1 MKNYD
6 VKSSTID
13 LTTKSRTNVQGK
25 RLAYLVP
32 NMFNKITSGYGKKIA
47 VYMSSNTV
55 AAPEV
60 VAPAPVQS
68 SIPPVK
74 PEGTAAIQTN
84 EPKIDVNQTN
94 PILSEVKVASEE
106 KTTTVENKT
115 PEVSEKVKNYIVKA
129 LSIDVEYLKNRQLR
143 VSGSPRK
150 LLISTVFVQKL
161 VTHRFN
167 AIKANLEVRKVEQI
181 VPDKTPEVAAPA
193 DTKEDGVA
201 KYVELMNKRKEAITI
216 KQTCEKEM
224 TELVNKFGI
233 TLDMVNAELAKG
245 NVKKIG

>member
-13 LTTKSRTNVQGK
+13 LTTKSRINVQGK

-47 VYMSSNTV
+47 AYMSSQTV
-55 AAPEV
+55 A
-60 VAPAPVQS
+60 APAPVQS
-68 SIPPVK
+68 SVPPVK
-74 PEGTAAIQTN
+74 PEVTTTIPVN

-94 PILSEVKVASEE
+94 PISNEVKVTSEE
-106 KTTTVENKT
+106 KTTTVENQA
-115 PEVSEKVKNYIVKA
+115 PETSEKVKNYSIKA
-129 LSIDVEYLKNRQLR
+129 LSIDVDYLKNRQLR

-167 AIKANLEVRKVEQI
+167 AIKANLDARKVEPV
-181 VPDKTPEVAAPA
+181 VPNKEPEVTAPA
-193 DTKEDGVA
+193 DTKEAGVV

>member
-6 VKSSTID
+6 VKSSTLE
-13 LTTKSRTNVQGK
+13 LTTKSRITVQGK

-32 NMFNKITSGYGKKIA
+32 NMFNKITSGYRKKIA
-47 VYMSSNTV
+47 AYIGSKT
-55 AAPEV
+55 V
-60 VAPAPVQS
+60 VATETVQS
-68 SIPPVK
+68 SIPTVK
-74 PEGTAAIQTN
+74 PEAPVIAQTN
-84 EPKIDVNQTN
+84 ETKIDVNQTN
-94 PILSEVKVASEE
+94 PITPEE
-106 KTTTVENKT
+106 KTVSVEKTSTVENKE
-115 PEVSEKVKNYIVKA
+115 PEVSEKVKNYIIKA
-129 LSIDVEYLKNRQLR
+129 LSIDVDYLKNRQIR
-143 VSGSPRK
+143 VSGLPRK

-167 AIKANLEVRKVEQI
+167 ATKANLEVKKEEPV
-181 VPDKTPEVAAPA
+181 VPTKNPEVVAPT
-193 DTKEDGVA
+193 DTKEAGVA

-216 KQTCEKEM
+216 KQACEKEM

>member
-13 LTTKSRTNVQGK
+13 LNTKSKINVQGK

-47 VYMSSNTV
+47 IYVSSQTV
-55 AAPEV
+55 A
-60 VAPAPVQS
+60 APAPVQS
-68 SIPPVK
+68 SVPPVK
-74 PEGTAAIQTN
+74 PEVTATIPSN
-84 EPKIDVNQTN
+84 EPKIDVAQTN
-94 PILSEVKVASEE
+94 PISNEVKVASEE
-106 KTTTVENKT
+106 KTTTVENKA
-115 PEVSEKVKNYIVKA
+115 PEVSEKAKNYIVKA
-129 LSIDVEYLKNRQLR
+129 LSIDVDYLKNRQLR

-167 AIKANLEVRKVEQI
+167 AIKANLEARKVEPV
-181 VPDKTPEVAAPA
+181 VPDKKPEVAAPA
-193 DTKEDGVA
+193 DTKEAGVA

>member
-6 VKSSTID
+6 VKSSVLD
-13 LTTKSRTNVQGK
+13 LTTKSKITIQGK

-47 VYMSSNTV
+47 VYISSK
-55 AAPEV
+55 APV
-60 VAPAPVQS
+60 VTEPVQS
-68 SIPPVK
+68 SIPTVK
-74 PEGTAAIQTN
+74 PEVTAPVAQPTT
-84 EPKIDVNQTN
+84 PKIEVNQTK
-94 PILSEVKVASEE
+94 PSPTEE
-106 KTTTVENKT
+106 KVESVEKPAAVENNT
-115 PEVSEKVKNYIVKA
+115 QEVSEKVKNYIVKA
-129 LSIDVEYLKNRQLR
+129 LSIDVDYLKNRQLR
-143 VSGSPRK
+143 VAGLPRK

-161 VTHRFN
+161 VAHRFN
-167 AIKANLEVRKVEQI
+167 AIKANLEVKKDEPI

-193 DTKEDGVA
+193 ETKEAGVA

>member
-6 VKSSTID
+6 VKSSTLE
-13 LTTKSRTNVQGK
+13 LTTKSRINVQGK

-47 VYMSSNTV
+47 AYIASKTV
-55 AAPEV
+55 AVNE
-60 VAPAPVQS
+60 PVQNS
-68 SIPPVK
+68 TPIVK
-74 PEGTAAIQTN
+74 PEVAIPVVQPTVT
-84 EPKIDVNQTN
+84 KIDVNQTK
-94 PILSEVKVASEE
+94 PSIAEVKPESTDKPIVVE
-106 KTTTVENKT
+106 KTT
-115 PEVSEKVKNYIVKA
+115 PEVAEKVKNYIVKA
-129 LSIDVEYLKNRQLR
+129 LSIDVDYLKNRQLR

-161 VTHRFN
+161 VTHRTN
-167 AIKANLEVRKVEQI
+167 AVKANIEVKKEEPV
-181 VPDKTPEVAAPA
+181 VPVKTPEVDAPI
-193 DTKEDGVA
+193 DTKEAGVA
-201 KYVELMNKRKEAITI
+201 KYVELMNKRKEAIII

-245 NVKKIG
+245 NIKKIG